1 MKLTQAQLARIKG
14 LENRKGQITARRVL
28 DDARQMRSPLHA
40 LFNWDL
46 KHAAERW
53 WLHQARLI
61 IGAVTIQVTNHESV
75 IKTPCY
81 VVDTSVKG
89 DGYRSMVAMKGD
101 SESARESLAF
111 TLEVA
116 AGHLRRAYDLAVP
129 LGLTKE
135 IDDLLARIAGVVR
148 IVSKKKAA

>member
-1 MKLTQAQLARIKG
+1 MKFTQAQLAHIKT
-14 LENRKGQITARRVL
+14 LEDRSGRLTAPRLVA
-28 DDARQMRSPLHA
+28 DAKRSRSPLHS
-40 LFNWDL
+40 LFNWHV

-53 WLHQARLI
+53 WLHRARVI
-61 IGAVTIQVTNHESV
+61 IGAVTIQVTYNHTV
-75 IKTPCY
+75 IKAPCY
-81 VVDTSVKG
+81 IVDTSVQG
-89 DGYRSMVAMKGD
+89 GGYRSVVALKGD
-101 SESARESLAF
+101 SDSARESLTF

-135 IDDLLARIAGVVR
+135 IDDLLARIAGVAR